1 VSEELKLELEWHWS
15 TSDEGPMVA
24 CGTED
29 VDEALRHAL
38 YESGI
43 ATYGEDQTNIFMC
56 RFRPI
61 KIDWK
66 HHAERLLESV
76 DEDCYDLDGRDMIFT
91 ERTDSAALEKA
102 LAEIIKVDA
111 IVAYDECEFAPGDKK
126 YETALL
132 CVRNDA
138 ATPTESK

>member
-1 VSEELKLELEWHWS
+1 VSEELKPELEWHWS

-66 HHAERLLESV
+66 HHAECLCEHIDDTV
-76 DEDCYDLDGRDMIFT
+76 IDHVAEGYCPTED
-91 ERTDSAALEKA
+91 TDVEA
-102 LAEIIKVDA
+102 LAEAIAA
-111 IVAYDECEFAPGDKK
+111 IVKVNASIAYDNCEFAPGDKK

-132 CVRNDA
+132 RVRNDA
-138 ATPTESK
+138 AAPTESK